1 MKGMSG
7 PKGDGMEQERRRQ
20 GGGLRLRPEVGEE
33 KGREDKEKGAGG
45 PPY

>member
-1 MKGMSG
+1 MKGTSG
-7 PKGDGMEQERRRQ
+7 PKGDARERERERGWRA
-20 GGGLRLRPEVGEE
+20 GGGMGEE